1 MQITFEK
8 KKENVTINTDPQ
20 KGAWLLQLL
29 PRLSVYENKL
39 LTMQEIKDDYE
50 QQGFDDFELF
60 WDNKPISSLYKVGL
74 LKL

>member
-1 MQITFEK
+1 MQITFVT
-8 KKENVTINTDPQ
+8 KKENISINTDPE

-29 PRLSVYENKL
+29 PKLSITNNQL

-50 QQGFDDFELF
+50 RQGLDVFELF
-60 WDNKPISSLYKVGL
+60 WDNKPISNLHKVGL